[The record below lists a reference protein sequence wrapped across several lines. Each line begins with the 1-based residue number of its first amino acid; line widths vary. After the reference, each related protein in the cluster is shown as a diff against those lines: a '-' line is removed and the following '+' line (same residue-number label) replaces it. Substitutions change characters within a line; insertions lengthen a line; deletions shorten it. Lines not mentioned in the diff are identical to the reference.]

1 MIDRRGEVYTLAPR
15 NDIFY
20 VVLFPR
26 TDVNKGWWVW
36 VAEVGWSGTIGW
48 ISDASFT
55 NLIPWDKP
63 VPWDG
68 VTP

>member
-1 MIDRRGEVYTLAPR
+1 MSQDRRGEVWRLDTA

-26 TDVNKGWWVW
+26 TDENKGWWVW
-36 VAEVGWSGTIGW
+36 VAEPTWGSSIGW
-48 ISDASFT
+48 ISEHSFA

-63 VPWDG
+63 IPG
-68 VTP
+68 LP